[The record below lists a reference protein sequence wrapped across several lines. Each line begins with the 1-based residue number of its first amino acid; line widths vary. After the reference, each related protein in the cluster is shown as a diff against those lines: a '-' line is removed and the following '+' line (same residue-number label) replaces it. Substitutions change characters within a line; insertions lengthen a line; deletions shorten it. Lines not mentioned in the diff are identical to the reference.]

1 MKRGFGIYIL
11 FIVLSTALGCKNQDG
26 KTSYRELK
34 FDKEIAVEI
43 DTLTGE
49 QLWGGTAKI
58 QLINEKL
65 YVVAFEK
72 GTPTTWVHVFDTTG
86 NKICDL
92 IPFGRGPKEASMIT
106 TAQVIDPALCLFDP
120 QVYKEISIIEDPV
133 SGSYNI
139 SEEPRARE
147 KWIWNCLKAND
158 KVVSLYCPG
167 PQSDETDMPRI
178 VLRSSA
184 GSVIDEYSGSP
195 LDDEAPAVKF
205 YLEAMRSCSALSNN
219 AKNYAISYSDAGIL
233 QLFSISDRIKN
244 TFTGFYYPHSLTL
257 KDNQVVPQDKS
268 RPFINTLY
276 ASESYLFA
284 SYDGE
289 EYQKGDNR
297 LLYTK
302 IAVFDWKGRPRLL
315 IKCDYRIEALC
326 YSESDYTI
334 YAVLVDSSH
343 AYRLG
348 KFKIR
353 I

>member
-11 FIVLSTALGCKNQDG
+11 FIVLSTALGCKNHDG

-43 DTLTGE
+43 DTLTDE

-72 GTPTTWVHVFDTTG
+72 GAPTTWVHVFDTAG

-167 PQSDETDMPRI
+167 PQSD
-178 VLRSSA
+178 
-184 GSVIDEYSGSP
+184 VIG
-195 LDDEAPAVKF
+195 
-205 YLEAMRSCSALSNN
+205 
-219 AKNYAISYSDAGIL
+219 GI
-233 QLFSISDRIKN
+233 
-244 TFTGFYYPHSLTL
+244 
-257 KDNQVVPQDKS
+257 
-268 RPFINTLY
+268 
-276 ASESYLFA
+276 
-284 SYDGE
+284 
-289 EYQKGDNR
+289 
-297 LLYTK
+297 
-302 IAVFDWKGRPRLL
+302 
-315 IKCDYRIEALC
+315 C
-326 YSESDYTI
+326 Y
-334 YAVLVDSSH
+334 
-343 AYRLG
+343 
-348 KFKIR
+348 
-353 I
+353 